1 MNPWVILTLWSFRKE
16 LKIVLFAFAI
26 LTAIPILTVILL
38 TNTGFKIISDKL
50 VSVNMESQG
59 IQIKNPADG
68 SVVKV
73 IHPVVVWPVVGVVTL
88 EFGASDLPYQPFHTG
103 IDIANSQGKIGDLIS
118 PAMDGT
124 VTYVGSLNWGYGNYV
139 TIDHGNNIT
148 SLYGH
153 MNSIFVK
160 VGQKVHTGDAIGT
173 EGMTGWATG
182 PHVHFEIR
190 AYGIPV
196 NPRIFVN

>member
-1 MNPWVILTLWSFRKE
+1 
-16 LKIVLFAFAI
+16 
-26 LTAIPILTVILL
+26 
-38 TNTGFKIISDKL
+38 
-50 VSVNMESQG
+50 MESQG